1 MVWMALLSPA
11 VYAMRAA
18 TSVKLVQTTASMFL
32 SKGRCHLHVV
42 FSVWFVLLVLVGG
55 DTWMVAG
62 EAWLYC
68 EVAVSFGLSVI
79 LRVWWNGRLL

>member
-1 MVWMALLSPA
+1 MALLSPA

-18 TSVKLVQTTASMFL
+18 TRVKLVQTTASMFR

-42 FSVWFVLLVLVGG
+42 FFVRLVLLVFVGG

-62 EAWLYC
+62 EEWLYC
-68 EVAVSFGLSVI
+68 EVAVSFWLIGGFEGV
-79 LRVWWNGRLL
+79 VEW